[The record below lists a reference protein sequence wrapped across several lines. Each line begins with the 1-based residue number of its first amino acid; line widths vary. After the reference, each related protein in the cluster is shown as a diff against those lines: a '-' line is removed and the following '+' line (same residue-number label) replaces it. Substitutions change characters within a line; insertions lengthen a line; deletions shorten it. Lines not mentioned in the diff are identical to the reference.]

1 MMTPNELYDILWM
14 NIMADSGE
22 HYTDD
27 YYLNSP
33 LNFFSELVEGCE
45 DVEVYD
51 GATKI
56 CLVPDDGDFVFKINI
71 IDDDGIDYCKYEAD
85 NYQEAVK
92 AGKGK
97 YFLETRYFK
106 TLNECGVCF
115 AIYIQ
120 PKIEEISSEIDSD
133 SDEVINISPSY
144 YSSPAADRLSPTWIH
159 NFIEAYGESEYFSL
173 LDFCNK
179 TAIND
184 LHSGNIGYIDN
195 HPVIFDYAGYFDG
208 SSSWDNS
215 LTY

>member
-1 MMTPNELYDILWM
+1 MMTPDELYDILYM
-14 NIMADSGE
+14 NILADGGE
-22 HYTDD
+22 HYNDD
-27 YYLNSP
+27 YYFNNRFS
-33 LNFFSELVEGCE
+33 FFSELVEGCE
-45 DVEVYD
+45 GVEVYD

-71 IDDDGIDYCKYEAD
+71 SGVDYCGYEAD
-85 NYQEAVK
+85 NYQEAVN

-120 PKIEEISSEIDSD
+120 PKISDISSEIDSD
-133 SDEVINISPSY
+133 SDEEINISSSY

-173 LDFCNK
+173 LDFCNRID
-179 TAIND
+179 IND
-184 LHSGNIGYIDN
+184 LHSGNIGYMDN
-195 HPVIFDYAGYFDG
+195 HPVIFDYAGFFDG
-208 SSSWDNS
+208 NSSWDDS